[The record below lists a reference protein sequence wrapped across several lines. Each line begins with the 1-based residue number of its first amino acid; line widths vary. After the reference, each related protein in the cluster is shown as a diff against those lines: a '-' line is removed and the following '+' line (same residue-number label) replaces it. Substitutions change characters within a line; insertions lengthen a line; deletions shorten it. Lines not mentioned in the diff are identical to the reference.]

1 LNLLATCKYAALI
14 LCALCKTATLGYLLK
29 IVVQKDERNDKNKCA
44 FLFQFLGALVEA
56 GQNEVQA
63 DTSGISL
70 PHGSYCPCAIFM
82 A

>member
-1 LNLLATCKYAALI
+1 LQNCYTGLPFENC
-14 LCALCKTATLGYLLK
+14 CA
-29 IVVQKDERNDKNKCA
+29 KDERNDKNKCA